1 MKAKYFPVLVLCVA
15 VIVGAVA
22 CSSGGTAPNGMN
34 AAEIMTMSET
44 AAVNSARFSAT
55 VGTGMMGETYEMN
68 MVGAIDELNEEMYTI
83 MTSPDIADYS
93 MQMYIVNDW
102 LYMLD
107 SEYGT
112 SWIKTE
118 LTEDMWEEQDPI
130 GPQMELLEDSIE
142 AKYLGMETIGEFN
155 CYKIEIIPNWDAI
168 FSATDMEENEGYS
181 TEELTDMIKD
191 TKCMTWIAE
200 DSYYPTQ
207 IFFSMTMDMMFLGE
221 MTVDM
226 TMTFFDINQPVT
238 ITLPATAKNATEIS
252 YDDYEEGDW

>member
-1 MKAKYFPVLVLCVA
+1 MKARCLAVLVLCVA
-15 VIVGAVA
+15 ALIGAVA

-34 AAEIMTMSET
+34 AAEIMTMSDNAT
-44 AAVNSARFSAT
+44 VNSARFSAT
-55 VGTGMMGETYEMN
+55 IETGMMGETYEMN
-68 MVGAIDELNEEMYTI
+68 MVGAVDEASRSMYVIT
-83 MTSPDIADYS
+83 TSSDVADFS
-93 MQMYIVNDW
+93 MQIYILNDW

-107 SEYGT
+107 SEYGA

-118 LTEDMWEEQDPI
+118 LTEDMWEEQNPV
-130 GPQMELLEDSIE
+130 GSQMELLEDSIE

-191 TKCMTWIAE
+191 TQCMTWIAE
-200 DSYYPTQ
+200 DSYYPIQ
-207 IFFSMTMDMMFLGE
+207 IFFSMTMDMSFLGD
-221 MTVDM
+221 MTMDI

-238 ITLPATAKNATEIS
+238 ITLPAGAKNATEIS
-252 YDDYEEGDW
+252 YDDYTEGDW